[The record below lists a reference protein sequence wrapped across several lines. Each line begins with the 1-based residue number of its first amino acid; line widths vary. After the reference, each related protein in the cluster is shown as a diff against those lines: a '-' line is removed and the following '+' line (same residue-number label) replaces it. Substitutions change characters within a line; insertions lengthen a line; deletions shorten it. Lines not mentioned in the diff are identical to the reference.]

1 MNDVRPLQPLQP
13 TAVNLSA
20 EAPAAHLGALHLVPT
35 TVLLP
40 NGQTVT
46 GYAQAAPPQPDPAA
60 VAVASRSVVSGF
72 LLNFCLA
79 GVGFLAFAA
88 GLHLAAAF
96 VSALADLISQLM
108 LLAAVLFGAFVF
120 VQMATAFRSRGGGGN
135 RTNIRIKKAV
145 IKRNKFSA

>member
-1 MNDVRPLQPLQP
+1 MTDVRPSYPVQP
-13 TAVNLSA
+13 TAVSLSA

-46 GYAQAAPPQPDPAA
+46 GYAQAVPPPDPGA
-60 VAVASRSVVSGF
+60 VAAASRSVVSGF

-96 VSALADLISQLM
+96 VHALADLVAQLVW
-108 LLAAVLFGAFVF
+108 LGAVFFGGFVF
-120 VQMATAFRSRGGGGN
+120 LQFGLAVRSRGGRGN

-145 IKRNKFSA
+145 IKRSTIRS